1 MRGQGI
7 SANNIIYCICVKLII
22 YINEFNFRLQI
33 TILITIAEIQKSLES
48 ISAETLNGTN
58 FNKSEFARRIINYPA
73 MMVPSVQESIIEHI
87 ISSLP
92 DNASMLDPFMGA
104 SSTLVTSMKY
114 GINVSGQD
122 INPLSILISQVKTN
136 IYNNDIVEQF
146 GDVLKSIS
154 RSWSTKPDVEFR
166 NIDKW
171 FKKEVQIELSQIARA
186 VKRSDNLYFRKF
198 CWVTLAE
205 VIRLTSNDRT
215 STFKMHIRP
224 IEEINRRA
232 LSPTQYFAKIGR
244 RSINDLLNLK
254 SVLQEK
260 KLIINDS
267 YSKDVEVF
275 WGDSKNELMTNRLHN
290 LLVTSPPYG
299 DNHTTVTYGQFSYL
313 PLQWIPANDI
323 DDYINFDYRSVIQS
337 IDSKSLGGKKSDN
350 YSEIE
355 EGLFAKSNT
364 LKLFFD
370 SMNKE
375 ESLKAKKVVVFLK
388 DLEMTIDNSLNKL
401 TNSAYLVWTV
411 GNRNV
416 NNRVVENDKIIT
428 ELMDSKGVNLVS
440 NLERDILGK
449 RMPEKNNF
457 SKMMS
462 KEKILIFKK

>member
-1 MRGQGI
+1 MI
-7 SANNIIYCICVKLII
+7 S
-22 YINEFNFRLQI
+22 
-33 TILITIAEIQKSLES
+33 IAEIQKSLES
-48 ISAETLNGTN
+48 ISVETLNGIN

-73 MMVPSVQESIIEHI
+73 MMVPSVQESIIKHL

-92 DNASMLDPFMGA
+92 DNASMIDPFMGA

-136 IYNNDIVEQF
+136 IYKANIIEQF
-146 GDVLKSIS
+146 EELLSSIS
-154 RSWSTKPDVEFR
+154 RSWSTKPDVEFK

-171 FKKEVQIELSQIARA
+171 FKKDVQIELSQIARA
-186 VKRSDNLYFRKF
+186 IKRSNDLYFRKF

-232 LSPTQYFAKIGR
+232 LSPNQYFEKIGR
-244 RSINDLLNLK
+244 RSINDLLNMKL
-254 SVLQEK
+254 VLQERG
-260 KLIINDS
+260 LIVNDD
-267 YSKDVEVF
+267 YSRNIEVN
-275 WGDSKNELMTNRLHN
+275 WGDSKQELVTNRLHN

-313 PLQWIPANDI
+313 PLQWIPTKDI
-323 DDYINFDYRSVIQS
+323 HENINFDYLTVIQS
-337 IDSKSLGGKKSDN
+337 IDSNSLGGKKADN
-350 YSEIE
+350 YKEIE
-355 EGLFAKSNT
+355 EDLFVKSKT

-370 SMNKE
+370 GMNKE
-375 ESLKAKKVVVFLK
+375 ETFKARKVVVFLK
-388 DLEMTIDNSLNKL
+388 DLEMTIDNSLVKL
-401 TNSAYLVWTV
+401 TDNAYLVWTV

-428 ELMDSKGVNLVS
+428 EIMDSKNVNLVS
-440 NLERDILGK
+440 NLERDILDK

-457 SKMMS
+457 SKTMS
-462 KEKILIFKK
+462 KEKILIFKN

>member
-1 MRGQGI
+1 M
-7 SANNIIYCICVKLII
+7 
-22 YINEFNFRLQI
+22 
-33 TILITIAEIQKSLES
+33 TTTAEIQKSLES

-58 FNKSEFARRIINYPA
+58 FNKNEFARRIINYPA
-73 MMVPSVQESIIEHI
+73 MMVPSVQESIIKHL

-92 DNASMLDPFMGA
+92 ENASMIDPFMGA

-136 IYNNDIVEQF
+136 IYNKNIIEQF
-146 GDVLKSIS
+146 EDVLKSIS

-171 FKKEVQIELSQIARA
+171 FKKNVQIELSQIARA
-186 VKRSDNLYFRKF
+186 IKRSDDLYFRKF

-224 IEEINRRA
+224 IEEINRRK
-232 LSPTQYFAKIGR
+232 LSPTQYFEKIGR
-244 RSINDLLNLK
+244 RSINDLLNLR

-260 KLIINDS
+260 ELIINDS
-267 YSKDVEVF
+267 YSKEIEVN
-275 WGDSKNELMTNRLHN
+275 WGDSKKELVTNRLHN

-313 PLQWIPANDI
+313 PLQWIPVNDI
-323 DDYINFDYRSVIQS
+323 DENINFDYLTVIQS
-337 IDSKSLGGKKSDN
+337 IDSKSLGGKKADN
-350 YSEIE
+350 YNEIE
-355 EGLFAKSNT
+355 EELFSKSNT

-375 ESLKAKKVVVFLK
+375 ETIKARKVVVFLK
-388 DLEMTIDNSLNKL
+388 DLEMTINNSLDKL
-401 TNSAYLVWTV
+401 TANAYLAWTV

-440 NLERDILGK
+440 NLERNILDK

-457 SKMMS
+457 SKTMS
-462 KEKILIFKK
+462 KEKILIFKN

>member
-1 MRGQGI
+1 M
-7 SANNIIYCICVKLII
+7 
-22 YINEFNFRLQI
+22 
-33 TILITIAEIQKSLES
+33 TTTEIQKSLES
-48 ISAETLNGTN
+48 ISVETLNGTN
-58 FNKSEFARRIINYPA
+58 FNKSEFARKIINYPA
-73 MMVPSVQESIIEHI
+73 MMVPSVQESIIKHLV
-87 ISSLP
+87 SSLP
-92 DNASMLDPFMGA
+92 ENASMLDPFMGA
-104 SSTLVTSMKY
+104 SSTLVTTMKY

-136 IYNNDIVEQF
+136 IYKNDILEQF
-146 GDVLKSIS
+146 EDVLKSIS
-154 RSWSTKPDVEFR
+154 RSWSLKPDVEFR
-166 NIDKW
+166 NINKW
-171 FKKEVQIELSQIARA
+171 FKKEVQIELSQISRA
-186 VKRSDNLYFRKF
+186 IKRSKDLYFRKF

-224 IEEINRRA
+224 IEEINRRS

-244 RSINDLLNLK
+244 RSIKDLLNLK

-260 KLIINDS
+260 DLIINDS
-267 YSKDVEVF
+267 YSKNIEVN
-275 WGDSKNELMTNRLHN
+275 WGDSKKELVTNRLHN

-323 DDYINFDYRSVIQS
+323 DDKIDFDYLSVIQS
-337 IDSKSLGGKKSDN
+337 IDSKSLGGKKVDN

-355 EGLFAKSNT
+355 EELFAKSNT

-370 SMNKE
+370 SMNEE
-375 ESLKAKKVVVFLK
+375 ESFKAQKVVVFLK
-388 DLEMTIDNSLNKL
+388 DLDMTIDNSLNKL
-401 TNSAYLVWTV
+401 TDNAYLAWTV

-428 ELMDSKGVNLVS
+428 ELMDSKGVKLVS
-440 NLERDILGK
+440 NLERDILDK

-457 SKMMS
+457 SKTMS
-462 KEKILIFKK
+462 KEKILIFKN